1 MWTMKKSK
9 IKILSLLLALIL
21 MTMTLGACGNET
33 GGNETG
39 GPDDVAEKVFMK
51 KEKIEKEKE
60 KTEEKISDQNLFEI
74 AGNKFE
80 LIASNLM
87 EDSDGD
93 TDLVNTWK
101 FTNNTKEATSAALN
115 VYITFMQKDQDM
127 DTPGSIFIK
136 EGSTDQLSDYAFEN
150 VEPGQSRVFFTSY
163 KLKDK
168 ESPVTIKIS
177 NIDGADESKIEV
189 SIADMETVTVDALDL
204 PQ

>member
-1 MWTMKKSK
+1 MKKSK

-33 GGNETG
+33 GGETG
-39 GPDDVAEKVFMK
+39 GPDDVAEKEYMK
-51 KEKIEKEKE
+51 KEKIEREKE
-60 KTEEKISDQNLFEI
+60 NREEKISDQRIFEV

-80 LIASNLM
+80 LLESNLI

-136 EGSTDQLSDYAFEN
+136 EGSTDQLADCSFEN
-150 VEPGQSRVFFTSY
+150 VEPGQSKVFFTSY

-177 NIDGADESKIEV
+177 DIDGSDESKIQV
-189 SIADMETVTVDALDL
+189 PLADMETVTVDGLDV
-204 PQ
+204 PE

>member
-1 MWTMKKSK
+1 MKKSK

-33 GGNETG
+33 GGETG
-39 GPDDVAEKVFMK
+39 GPDDVAEKEFMK
-51 KEKIEKEKE
+51 KEKIEREKE
-60 KTEEKISDQNLFEI
+60 NREEKISDQRIFEL

-80 LIASNLM
+80 LLESNLI

-136 EGSTDQLSDYAFEN
+136 EGSIDQLADYSFEN
-150 VEPGQSRVFFTSY
+150 VEPGQSKVFFTSY

-177 NIDGADESKIEV
+177 DIDGSDESKIQV
-189 SIADMETVTVDALDL
+189 PLADMETVTVDGLDV
-204 PQ
+204 PE

>member
-1 MWTMKKSK
+1 MKKSK

-33 GGNETG
+33 GDNETG

-60 KTEEKISDQNLFEI
+60 KTEEKISDQSLFEI

-87 EDSDGD
+87 VDSDGD
-93 TDLVNTWK
+93 TDFVNTWK

-115 VYITFMQKDQDM
+115 VYITFMQKYQEL

-150 VEPGQSRVFFTSY
+150 VEPGQSGVFFTSY

-168 ESPVTIKIS
+168 KSPVTIKIS
-177 NIDGADESKIEV
+177 DIDGADESKIEV

>member
-1 MWTMKKSK
+1 MKKSK
-9 IKILSLLLALIL
+9 IKILSLLLVLIL

-33 GGNETG
+33 GG
-39 GPDDVAEKVFMK
+39 PDDVAEKEYMK

-60 KTEEKISDQNLFEI
+60 NTEEKISDQRIFEL

-80 LIASNLM
+80 LLESNLI

-115 VYITFMQKDQDM
+115 VYITFVQKDQDL

-136 EGSTDQLSDYAFEN
+136 EGSTDQLADYSFEN
-150 VEPGQSRVFFTSY
+150 VEPGQSKVFFTSY
-163 KLKDK
+163 KIKDK

-177 NIDGADESKIEV
+177 DIDGADENKIQV
-189 SIADMETVTVDALDL
+189 PIADMETVTLDALDL
-204 PQ
+204 DK

>member
-1 MWTMKKSK
+1 MKKSK

-33 GGNETG
+33 GGETG
-39 GPDDVAEKVFMK
+39 GSDDVAEKVYMK
-51 KEKIEKEKE
+51 EEKIKREKENR
-60 KTEEKISDQNLFEI
+60 EEKISDQRIFEV

-80 LIASNLM
+80 LLESNLI

-136 EGSTDQLSDYAFEN
+136 EGSIDQLADYSFEN
-150 VEPGQSRVFFTSY
+150 VEPGQSKVFFTSY

-177 NIDGADESKIEV
+177 DIDGSDESKIQV
-189 SIADMETVTVDALDL
+189 PLADMETVTVDGLDV
-204 PQ
+204 PE

>member
-1 MWTMKKSK
+1 MKKPK

-33 GGNETG
+33 GDNETG

-60 KTEEKISDQNLFEI
+60 KTEEKISDQSLFEI

-87 EDSDGD
+87 VDSDGD

-101 FTNNTKEATSAALN
+101 FINNTKEATSAALN

-150 VEPGQSRVFFTSY
+150 VEPGQSRVFSH
-163 KLKDK
+163 
-168 ESPVTIKIS
+168 PI
-177 NIDGADESKIEV
+177 N
-189 SIADMETVTVDALDL
+189 
-204 PQ
+204 

>member
-1 MWTMKKSK
+1 MKKAK

-21 MTMTLGACGNET
+21 MSMALGACGKK
-33 GGNETG
+33 TG
-39 GPDDVAEKVFMK
+39 GPDDVAEKEFMK

-60 KTEEKISDQNLFEI
+60 NTEEKISDQRIFEL

-80 LIASNLM
+80 LLESNLI

-101 FTNNTKEATSAALN
+101 FTNNTKKATSAALN
-115 VYITFMQKDQDM
+115 VYITFMQKDQDL

-136 EGSTDQLSDYAFEN
+136 EGSTDQLADYSFEN
-150 VEPGQSRVFFTSY
+150 VEPGQSKVFFTSY

-177 NIDGADESKIEV
+177 DIDGADESKIQV
-189 SIADMETVTVDALDL
+189 PLADMETVTLDGLDL
-204 PQ
+204 DK

>member
-1 MWTMKKSK
+1 MKKSK

-33 GGNETG
+33 GGETG
-39 GPDDVAEKVFMK
+39 GPDDVAEKEYMK
-51 KEKIEKEKE
+51 KEKIEREKE
-60 KTEEKISDQNLFEI
+60 NREEKISDQRIFEV

-80 LIASNLM
+80 LLESNLI

-136 EGSTDQLSDYAFEN
+136 EGSTDQLADYSFEN
-150 VEPGQSRVFFTSY
+150 VELGQSKVFFTSY

-177 NIDGADESKIEV
+177 DIDGSDESKIQV
-189 SIADMETVTVDALDL
+189 HLADMETVTVDGLDM
-204 PQ
+204 PE

>member
-1 MWTMKKSK
+1 MKKSK

-21 MTMTLGACGNET
+21 IAMTLGACGNET
-33 GGNETG
+33 GGETG
-39 GPDDVAEKVFMK
+39 GPDDVAEKEYMK
-51 KEKIEKEKE
+51 KEKIEREKE
-60 KTEEKISDQNLFEI
+60 NREEKISDQRIFEV

-80 LIASNLM
+80 LLESNLI

-115 VYITFMQKDQDM
+115 VYITFMQKDQDLE
-127 DTPGSIFIK
+127 TPGSIFIK
-136 EGSTDQLSDYAFEN
+136 EGSTDQLADCSFEN
-150 VEPGQSRVFFTSY
+150 VEPGQSKVFFTSY

-177 NIDGADESKIEV
+177 DIDGTDNSKIQV
-189 SIADMETVTVDALDL
+189 PLADMETVTVDALDV
-204 PQ
+204 PE

>member
-1 MWTMKKSK
+1 MKKSK

-33 GGNETG
+33 GGETG
-39 GPDDVAEKVFMK
+39 GPDDVAEKEYMK
-51 KEKIEKEKE
+51 KEKIEREKE
-60 KTEEKISDQNLFEI
+60 NREEKISDQRIFEV

-80 LIASNLM
+80 LLESNLI

-101 FTNNTKEATSAALN
+101 FTNNTKEVTSAALN

-136 EGSTDQLSDYAFEN
+136 EGSTDQLADYSFEN
-150 VEPGQSRVFFTSY
+150 VEPGQSKVFFTSY

-177 NIDGADESKIEV
+177 DIDGTDDSKIQV
-189 SIADMETVTVDALDL
+189 PLADMETVTVDALDV
-204 PQ
+204 PE

>member
-1 MWTMKKSK
+1 MRKKN
-9 IKILSLLLALIL
+9 AG
-21 MTMTLGACGNET
+21 TEEA
-33 GGNETG
+33 
-39 GPDDVAEKVFMK
+39 A
-51 KEKIEKEKE
+51 KEEV
-60 KTEEKISDQNLFEI
+60 KTEEASEKEEEITSDQSLFEI

-80 LIASNLM
+80 LLKSNLM

-93 TDLVNTWK
+93 ADLVNTWK

-115 VYITFMQKDQDM
+115 VYITFMQKYQEL

-150 VEPGQSRVFFTSY
+150 VEPGQSGVFFTSY

-177 NIDGADESKIEV
+177 DIDGADESKIEV

>member
-1 MWTMKKSK
+1 MKKPK

-33 GGNETG
+33 GGETG
-39 GPDDVAEKVFMK
+39 GPDDVAEKVYMK
-51 KEKIEKEKE
+51 KEKIEREKE
-60 KTEEKISDQNLFEI
+60 NREEKISDQRIFEL

-80 LIASNLM
+80 LLESNLI

-136 EGSTDQLSDYAFEN
+136 EGSIDQLADYSFEN
-150 VEPGQSRVFFTSY
+150 VEPGQSKVFFTSY

-177 NIDGADESKIEV
+177 DIDGTDDSKIQV
-189 SIADMETVTVDALDL
+189 PLADMETVTVDGLDV
-204 PQ
+204 PE

>member
-1 MWTMKKSK
+1 MKKSK
-9 IKILSLLLALIL
+9 IKILSLPLALIL

-33 GGNETG
+33 GGETG
-39 GPDDVAEKVFMK
+39 GPDDVAEKVYMK
-51 KEKIEKEKE
+51 EEKIKREKENR
-60 KTEEKISDQNLFEI
+60 EEKISDQRIFEV

-80 LIASNLM
+80 LLESNLI

-136 EGSTDQLSDYAFEN
+136 EGSIDQLADYSFEN
-150 VEPGQSRVFFTSY
+150 VEPGQSKVFFTSY

-177 NIDGADESKIEV
+177 DIDGSDESKIQV
-189 SIADMETVTVDALDL
+189 PLADMETVTVDGLDV
-204 PQ
+204 PE

>member
-1 MWTMKKSK
+1 MKKSK

-33 GGNETG
+33 GGETG
-39 GPDDVAEKVFMK
+39 GPDDVAEKEYMK
-51 KEKIEKEKE
+51 KEKIEREKE
-60 KTEEKISDQNLFEI
+60 NREEKISNQRIFEV

-80 LIASNLM
+80 LLESNLI

-127 DTPGSIFIK
+127 DTPGLIFIK
-136 EGSTDQLSDYAFEN
+136 EGSTDRLADYSFEN
-150 VEPGQSRVFFTSY
+150 VEPGQSKVFFTSY

-177 NIDGADESKIEV
+177 DIDGTDDSKIQV
-189 SIADMETVTVDALDL
+189 PLADMETVTVDALDV
-204 PQ
+204 PE

>member
-1 MWTMKKSK
+1 MKKSK

-33 GGNETG
+33 GGETG
-39 GPDDVAEKVFMK
+39 GPDDVAEKEFMK
-51 KEKIEKEKE
+51 KEKIEREKE
-60 KTEEKISDQNLFEI
+60 NREEKISDQRIFEV

-80 LIASNLM
+80 LLESNLI

-136 EGSTDQLSDYAFEN
+136 EGSTDQLADCSFEN
-150 VEPGQSRVFFTSY
+150 VEPGQSKVFFTSY

-177 NIDGADESKIEV
+177 DIDGTDDSKIQV
-189 SIADMETVTVDALDL
+189 PLADMETVTVDALDV
-204 PQ
+204 PE

>member
-1 MWTMKKSK
+1 MKKPK

-33 GGNETG
+33 GGETG
-39 GPDDVAEKVFMK
+39 GPDDVAEKVYMK
-51 KEKIEKEKE
+51 KEKIEREKE
-60 KTEEKISDQNLFEI
+60 NREEKISDQRIFEL

-80 LIASNLM
+80 LLESNLI

-136 EGSTDQLSDYAFEN
+136 EGSIDQLADYSFEN
-150 VEPGQSRVFFTSY
+150 VEPGQSKVFFTSY

-177 NIDGADESKIEV
+177 DIDGSDESKIQV
-189 SIADMETVTVDALDL
+189 PLADMETVTVDGLDV
-204 PQ
+204 PE

>member
-1 MWTMKKSK
+1 MKKSK

-33 GGNETG
+33 GGETG
-39 GPDDVAEKVFMK
+39 GSDDVAEKVYMK
-51 KEKIEKEKE
+51 KEKIEREKE
-60 KTEEKISDQNLFEI
+60 NREEKISDQRIFEV

-80 LIASNLM
+80 LLESNLI

-115 VYITFMQKDQDM
+115 VYITFMQKDQDL

-136 EGSTDQLSDYAFEN
+136 EGFTDQLADYSFEN
-150 VEPGQSRVFFTSY
+150 VEPGQSKVFFTSY

-177 NIDGADESKIEV
+177 DIDGTDESKIQV
-189 SIADMETVTVDALDL
+189 PLADMETATVDALDV
-204 PQ
+204 PE

>member
-1 MWTMKKSK
+1 MKKSK

-33 GGNETG
+33 GGETG
-39 GPDDVAEKVFMK
+39 GPDDVAEKEYMK
-51 KEKIEKEKE
+51 KEKIEREKE
-60 KTEEKISDQNLFEI
+60 NREEKISDQRIFEV

-80 LIASNLM
+80 LLESNLI

-136 EGSTDQLSDYAFEN
+136 EGSTNQLADYSFEN
-150 VEPGQSRVFFTSY
+150 VELGQSKVFFTSY

-177 NIDGADESKIEV
+177 DIDGSDESKIQV
-189 SIADMETVTVDALDL
+189 PLADMETVTVDGLDV
-204 PQ
+204 PE

>member
-1 MWTMKKSK
+1 MKKSK

-33 GGNETG
+33 GGETG
-39 GPDDVAEKVFMK
+39 GPDDVAEKEYMK
-51 KEKIEKEKE
+51 KEKIEREKE
-60 KTEEKISDQNLFEI
+60 NREEKISDQRIFEV

-80 LIASNLM
+80 LLESNLI

-136 EGSTDQLSDYAFEN
+136 EGSIDQLADYSFEN
-150 VEPGQSRVFFTSY
+150 VEPGQSKVFFTSY

-177 NIDGADESKIEV
+177 DIDGSDESKIQV
-189 SIADMETVTVDALDL
+189 PLADMETVTVDGLDV
-204 PQ
+204 PE

>member
-1 MWTMKKSK
+1 MKKSK

-33 GGNETG
+33 GGETG
-39 GPDDVAEKVFMK
+39 GPDDVAEKEFMK
-51 KEKIEKEKE
+51 KEKIEREKE
-60 KTEEKISDQNLFEI
+60 NREEKISDQRIFEL

-80 LIASNLM
+80 LLESNLI

-115 VYITFMQKDQDM
+115 VYITFMHKDQDM

-136 EGSTDQLSDYAFEN
+136 EGSIDQLADYSFEN
-150 VEPGQSRVFFTSY
+150 VEPGQSKVFFTSY

-177 NIDGADESKIEV
+177 DIDGSDESKIQV
-189 SIADMETVTVDALDL
+189 PLADMETVTVDGLDV
-204 PQ
+204 PE

>member
-1 MWTMKKSK
+1 MKKSK

-21 MTMTLGACGNET
+21 IAMTLGACGNET
-33 GGNETG
+33 GGETG
-39 GPDDVAEKVFMK
+39 GPDDVAEKEYMK
-51 KEKIEKEKE
+51 EEKIKREKENR
-60 KTEEKISDQNLFEI
+60 EEKISDQRIFEL

-80 LIASNLM
+80 LLESNLI

-101 FTNNTKEATSAALN
+101 FTNNTKEARSAALN

-136 EGSTDQLSDYAFEN
+136 EGSTDQLADYSFEN
-150 VEPGQSRVFFTSY
+150 VKPGQSKVFFTSY

-177 NIDGADESKIEV
+177 DIDGSDESKIQV
-189 SIADMETVTVDALDL
+189 PLSDMETVTVDALDV
-204 PQ
+204 PE

>member
-1 MWTMKKSK
+1 MKKSK

-33 GGNETG
+33 GGETG
-39 GPDDVAEKVFMK
+39 EPDDVAEKEYMK
-51 KEKIEKEKE
+51 KEKIEREKE
-60 KTEEKISDQNLFEI
+60 NREEKISDQRIFEV

-80 LIASNLM
+80 LLESNLI

-136 EGSTDQLSDYAFEN
+136 EGSTNQLADYSFEN
-150 VEPGQSRVFFTSY
+150 VELGQSKVFFTSY

-177 NIDGADESKIEV
+177 DIDGSDESKIQV
-189 SIADMETVTVDALDL
+189 HLADMETVTVDGLDV
-204 PQ
+204 PE

>member
-1 MWTMKKSK
+1 MKKSK

-21 MTMTLGACGNET
+21 IAMTLGACGNET
-33 GGNETG
+33 GGETG
-39 GPDDVAEKVFMK
+39 GPDDVAEKEYMK
-51 KEKIEKEKE
+51 KEKIEREKE
-60 KTEEKISDQNLFEI
+60 NREEKISDQRIFEV

-80 LIASNLM
+80 LLESNLI

-136 EGSTDQLSDYAFEN
+136 EGSTDQLADCSFEN
-150 VEPGQSRVFFTSY
+150 VEPGQSKVFFTSY

-177 NIDGADESKIEV
+177 DIDGTDDSKIQV
-189 SIADMETVTVDALDL
+189 PLADMETVTVDALDV
-204 PQ
+204 PE

>member
-1 MWTMKKSK
+1 MKKSK

-33 GGNETG
+33 GGETG
-39 GPDDVAEKVFMK
+39 GPDDVAEKVYMK
-51 KEKIEKEKE
+51 EEKIKREKENR
-60 KTEEKISDQNLFEI
+60 EEKISDQRIFEL

-80 LIASNLM
+80 LLESNLI

-115 VYITFMQKDQDM
+115 VYITFMQKDQDL

-136 EGSTDQLSDYAFEN
+136 EGSTDQLADYSFEN
-150 VEPGQSRVFFTSY
+150 VEQGQNKVFFTSY

-177 NIDGADESKIEV
+177 DIDGTDDSKIQV
-189 SIADMETVTVDALDL
+189 SLADMETVTVDALDV
-204 PQ
+204 PE

>member
-1 MWTMKKSK
+1 MKKSK

-21 MTMTLGACGNET
+21 MSMTLGACGNKT

-39 GPDDVAEKVFMK
+39 GPDDVAEKEFMK

-60 KTEEKISDQNLFEI
+60 NTEEKISDQRIFEL

-80 LIASNLM
+80 LLESNLM

-115 VYITFMQKDQDM
+115 VYITFMQKDQVL

-136 EGSTDQLSDYAFEN
+136 EGSTDQLAEYSFEN
-150 VEPGQSRVFFTSY
+150 VEPGQSKVFFTSY

-177 NIDGADESKIEV
+177 DIDGADESKIQV
-189 SIADMETVTVDALDL
+189 PLADMETVTLDALDL
-204 PQ
+204 DK

>member
-1 MWTMKKSK
+1 MKKSK
-9 IKILSLLLALIL
+9 IKIISLFLAVIL
-21 MTMTLGACGNET
+21 MSISLGAC
-33 GGNETG
+33 
-39 GPDDVAEKVFMK
+39 AK
-51 KEKIEKEKE
+51 KNAGTEEAAKEE
-60 KTEEKISDQNLFEI
+60 VKTEEASEKEEEITSDQSLFEI

-80 LIASNLM
+80 LLKSNLM

-93 TDLVNTWK
+93 ADIVNTWK

-115 VYITFMQKDQDM
+115 VYITFMQKYQEL

-150 VEPGQSRVFFTSY
+150 VEPGQSGVFFTSY

-177 NIDGADESKIEV
+177 DIDGADESKIEV

>member
-1 MWTMKKSK
+1 MKKSK

-33 GGNETG
+33 GGETG
-39 GPDDVAEKVFMK
+39 GSDDVAEKVYMK
-51 KEKIEKEKE
+51 KEKIEREKE
-60 KTEEKISDQNLFEI
+60 NREEKISDQRIFEV

-80 LIASNLM
+80 LLESNLI

-136 EGSTDQLSDYAFEN
+136 EGSIDQLADYSFEN
-150 VEPGQSRVFFTSY
+150 VEPGQSKVFFTSY

-177 NIDGADESKIEV
+177 DIDGSDESKIQV
-189 SIADMETVTVDALDL
+189 PLADMETVTVDGLDV
-204 PQ
+204 PE

>member
-1 MWTMKKSK
+1 MKKSK

-33 GGNETG
+33 GGETG
-39 GPDDVAEKVFMK
+39 GPDDVAEKEYMK
-51 KEKIEKEKE
+51 KEKIEREKE
-60 KTEEKISDQNLFEI
+60 NREEKISDQRIFEL

-80 LIASNLM
+80 LLESNLI

-136 EGSTDQLSDYAFEN
+136 EGSTDQLVDYSFEN
-150 VEPGQSRVFFTSY
+150 VEPGQSKVFFTSY

-177 NIDGADESKIEV
+177 DIDGTDDSKIQV
-189 SIADMETVTVDALDL
+189 PLLDMETVTVDGLDV
-204 PQ
+204 PE

>member
-1 MWTMKKSK
+1 MKKPK

-33 GGNETG
+33 GGETG
-39 GPDDVAEKVFMK
+39 GPDDVAEKVYMK
-51 KEKIEKEKE
+51 EEKIKREKENR
-60 KTEEKISDQNLFEI
+60 EEKISDQRIFEV

-80 LIASNLM
+80 LLESNLI

-136 EGSTDQLSDYAFEN
+136 EGSIDQLADYSFEN
-150 VEPGQSRVFFTSY
+150 VEPGQSKVFFTSY

-177 NIDGADESKIEV
+177 DIDGSDESKIQV
-189 SIADMETVTVDALDL
+189 PLADMETVTVDGLDV
-204 PQ
+204 PE